1 MLRLSSLLLLLLLL
15 ALVAT
20 VSVHGESINF
30 LNCEDSVDVC
40 TVDAVRVT
48 PCPQAASNAA
58 CHIRRRRP
66 AKMSFDITPKFDAD
80 HLVATLGW
88 VKSEDVELPLLSLER
103 DACKA
108 TGCPVRSG
116 VQQTYTTEVPIEAK
130 FPISPYTIRW
140 ALKDPVSGKRCCF
153 TIDIKVVR

>member
-1 MLRLSSLLLLLLLL
+1 MLRLGSLLLLL
-15 ALVAT
+15 ALAIVSVS

-30 LNCEDSVDVC
+30 RNCADSVDVC
-40 TVDAVRVT
+40 TVDQVRVS

-66 AKMSFDITPKFDAD
+66 AVMSFDFTPQFDAD
-80 HLVATLGW
+80 SLGATLGW
-88 VKSEDVELPLLSLER
+88 VKDENTELPLLSLER

-116 VQQTYTTEVPIEAK
+116 VQATYTTEVPIEAK
-130 FPISPYTIRW
+130 FPLSAYTIRW
-140 ALKDPVSGKRCCF
+140 ALKDPASGKRCCF
-153 TIDIKVVR
+153 LIDIKVVR

>member
-1 MLRLSSLLLLLLLL
+1 MLRLGSSLLLLLAL
-15 ALVAT
+15 AI
-20 VSVHGESINF
+20 VSVYGVSINF
-30 LNCEDSVDVC
+30 RNCADSVDVC
-40 TVDAVRVT
+40 TVDQVRVD

-66 AKMSFDITPKFDAD
+66 ATMSFDITPKFDAD
-80 HLVATLGW
+80 SLVATLGW

-108 TGCPVRSG
+108 ATGCPVRSG

-130 FPISPYTIRW
+130 FPLSAYTIRW